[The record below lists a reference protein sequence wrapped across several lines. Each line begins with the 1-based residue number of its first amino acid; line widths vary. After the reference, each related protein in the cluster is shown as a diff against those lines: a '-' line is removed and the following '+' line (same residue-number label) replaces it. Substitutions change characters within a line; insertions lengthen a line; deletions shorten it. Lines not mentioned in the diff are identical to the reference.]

1 MAGLAVSPLSAGDGS
16 NGPERLRATGRVQIG
31 LAGGPTLHT
40 LEVMKPP
47 PLPEDVLGRVLRAAR
62 ANGLSVLIIAALGA
76 IGSLAIGDLE
86 GTAVGLV
93 VAFGGWLELSGR
105 QRLLRGD
112 ADGVARLVRAQ
123 YVVMG
128 AILVY
133 CVTRLLSFDPD
144 TALSS
149 VTPEM
154 RQELV
159 NEGVDVAAIL
169 RLVRILFYTM
179 YSVVAVV
186 TLAYQGGM
194 ARYYGKRREI
204 VAQALAARRNPAP
217 PPPARGPSPEDLVT

>member
-1 MAGLAVSPLSAGDGS
+1 
-16 NGPERLRATGRVQIG
+16 
-31 LAGGPTLHT
+31 
-40 LEVMKPP
+40 MKPP
-47 PLPEDVLGRVLRAAR
+47 PLPDETLGRVVRTAK
-62 ANGLSVLIIAALGA
+62 ANGLSVFIIASLGA
-76 IGSLAIGDLE
+76 LASLAFGDLE

-93 VAFGGWLELSGR
+93 VAFGGWMELSGR

-112 ADGVARLVRAQ
+112 ADGVTRLIRAQ

-133 CVTRLLSFDPD
+133 CVTRLVSFDPD
-144 TALSS
+144 TALSG

-159 NEGVDVAAIL
+159 NEGVDVAGLL
-169 RLVRILFYTM
+169 RLVRIMFYAL

-186 TLAYQGGM
+186 TLAYQGAM
-194 ARYYGKRREI
+194 ARYYGRRREP
-204 VAQALAARRNPAP
+204 VAQALGARRRPSP